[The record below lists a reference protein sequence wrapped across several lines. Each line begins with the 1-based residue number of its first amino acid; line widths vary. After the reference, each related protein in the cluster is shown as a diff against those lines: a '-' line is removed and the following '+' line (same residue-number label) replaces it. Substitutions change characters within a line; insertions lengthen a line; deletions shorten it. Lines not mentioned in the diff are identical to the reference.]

1 MGRAESGLSI
11 PDAAAPGRPLIVPGP
26 MERQA
31 VRVTTEG
38 QDVEQQAASPAE
50 EADTPGQQ
58 TTEGVLAESLI
69 TLRDA
74 IQGTRFALRLPG
86 ADDATRAAQA
96 LVAQLDDYV
105 LPRLRQLDAPLLAV
119 VGGSTGAGKS
129 TLVNSLVRTV
139 VSPAGVLRPTTRS
152 PVLVC
157 HPDDAA
163 WFSESHV
170 LPGLSRTT
178 GATGNHQTLHLA
190 PSQALTAGL
199 AFLDAPDIDSV
210 VEANRELAAQLL
222 AAADLWLFVTTA
234 ARYADAVPWE
244 LLALAHERGT
254 SLAMVLNRVPPQ
266 AEQEVSQHLRE
277 MLREHG
283 VPDPTLF
290 VLPETTLEAGLL
302 PENVIGPI
310 QVWFT
315 GLAAS
320 ADQRAAV
327 VRQTLGG
334 ALSSVWPR
342 ASDLADASEAQVTAV
357 EELRGA
363 ARTAYA
369 GGVSRVSTGISDG
382 ALLRGEVLARWQ
394 EFVGTG
400 DLLRALENR
409 VGRIRDRLTAA
420 ISGRPPRASQLKVA
434 LESGL
439 AQLITS
445 AAEQAAEEAAA
456 AWRARPAGAALLA
469 ESEEELGRSSSALSG
484 EVERLVRDWQGGVL
498 EMVRTEG
505 QSKRTAARI
514 SAYGVNASG
523 LVVMVAVF
531 ASTHFIPTGLEVAVA
546 GGTTVLSQKL
556 LEALFGDQAIRRLA
570 DRAREDLL
578 NRVET
583 ALAAEEARYTSALD
597 AVAPNPEL
605 PTRLRAS
612 AMVAESA
619 RKRMADEAGTPP
631 VAPALEPSTPE
642 GSAPAATDDKPTI
655 DEPASPPK
663 AVNAAPKSAPPSK
676 PPQKATPVQ
685 GAAPL
690 QNAAQAK
697 AAEKSVPAQ
706 KSAAAQKSAPTENP
720 AQKPAQK
727 SAPPT
732 KASPQKAPNS
742 KTTPARKAAPA
753 TRLTVT
759 DLTAPEEKPATG
771 KRATPRESAPS
782 SEVPSAEPAPDA
794 AEEATR

>member
-1 MGRAESGLSI
+1 MEQTFSGPSI
-11 PDAAAPGRPLIVPGP
+11 PDASTPVRPLIVLGP
-26 MERQA
+26 IERQA

-38 QDVEQQAASPAE
+38 QHVEQQKVVTARGAGIG
-50 EADTPGQQ
+50 GQQ
-58 TTEGVLAESLI
+58 TPEGSLAEALI

-74 IQGTRFALRLPG
+74 VIGTRFALRLPD
-86 ADDATRAAQA
+86 ADEATKAARG

-105 LPRLRQLDAPLLAV
+105 LPRLRRLDAPLLAV

-178 GATGNHQTLHLA
+178 GATGDHQTLHLA

-210 VEANRELAAQLL
+210 VEANRDLAAQLL

-234 ARYADAVPWE
+234 ARYADAVPWD
-244 LLALAHERGT
+244 LLNLAQERGT
-254 SLAMVLNRVPPQ
+254 SLAIVLNRVPNG
-266 AEQEVSQHLRE
+266 AEHVVSNHLRD
-277 MLREHG
+277 MLAEHG

-290 VLPETTLEAGLL
+290 VLPETTMEAGLL
-302 PENVIGPI
+302 PEGVVGPL

-320 ADQRAAV
+320 AEQRAAV
-327 VRQTLGG
+327 VRQTLDG

-342 ASDLADASEAQVTAV
+342 AAELADASEAQVKAGA
-357 EELRGA
+357 ELRQV

-369 GGVSRVSTGISDG
+369 AAIERVSTGMSDG

-400 DLLRALENR
+400 DLLRAMESR
-409 VGRIRDRLTAA
+409 VGRLRDRISAA
-420 ISGRPPRASQLKVA
+420 FSGRVPRASQLQVA

-445 AAEQAAEEAAA
+445 AAEQAAEQAATS
-456 AWRARPAGAALLA
+456 WRARPAGAALLKGA
-469 ESEEELGRSSSALSG
+469 EEDLGRSSAALHG
-484 EVERLVRDWQGGVL
+484 EVERLVREWQGSVL

-505 QSKRTAARI
+505 ASRRTVARL

-531 ASTHFIPTGLEVAVA
+531 ASTSFIPTGLEFAVA

-556 LEALFGDQAIRRLA
+556 LEAVFGDQAVRRLA
-570 DRAREDLL
+570 SKARTDLL
-578 NRVET
+578 QRVET
-583 ALAAEEARYTSALD
+583 VLAAEEARYSTVLD
-597 AVAPNPEL
+597 AVAADPEV
-605 PTRLRAS
+605 PTGLRAS
-612 AMVAESA
+612 AMVAEAA
-619 RKRMADEAGTPP
+619 RKRLADATFKQTRRREDRGREDQDQDRDFGRRAQGHRASGQPPGICRPRHHGRTPDGRRTHRRAGT
-631 VAPALEPSTPE
+631 AHRAGT
-642 GSAPAATDDKPTI
+642 GRRAGARRRAA
-655 DEPASPPK
+655 
-663 AVNAAPKSAPPSK
+663 
-676 PPQKATPVQ
+676 
-685 GAAPL
+685 
-690 QNAAQAK
+690 
-697 AAEKSVPAQ
+697 
-706 KSAAAQKSAPTENP
+706 
-720 AQKPAQK
+720 
-727 SAPPT
+727 
-732 KASPQKAPNS
+732 
-742 KTTPARKAAPA
+742 R
-753 TRLTVT
+753 
-759 DLTAPEEKPATG
+759 
-771 KRATPRESAPS
+771 
-782 SEVPSAEPAPDA
+782 
-794 AEEATR
+794 